1 MNIYKTNNIAIT
13 YMKQIL
19 QEMQEETETLLTET
33 LTQTRQVK

>member
-19 QEMQEETETLLTET
+19 QGMQEETETLLTET